1 MVPQETPIH
10 SETGQSS
17 MHLMGRL
24 VIIPLLCL
32 MMAVPARAA
41 TFLRDADIEHS
52 LNQLAHPI
60 LAAAGLSPSSVK
72 IVVIKDSAYN
82 AFIVDRRHIFINSG
96 LLLKMQSAAQLQSVL
111 AHEAAHIANG
121 HITRRHQNALA
132 ANTIAGLGM
141 ALAAATAV
149 STGNGD
155 AAAGLG
161 MGINSTAQRLFLSH
175 TRAEEAAADLSAL
188 RYMISA
194 GVNPE
199 AFLEVLDI
207 FRGQEMLSAAHQDPY
222 ARSHPLTRDR
232 IRAFKARVTALNGL
246 PKPDPKAEYWYAR
259 AQGKLSAFLR
269 APSWTLR
276 RAPKSLTKDIR
287 LMREAAAHHRQPDS
301 KKAIA
306 TVNKLVALRPKD
318 AFAHDLRGQILLES
332 RQTKAAVAAF
342 QTAADLAPKNALIL
356 GGYGR
361 ALLVAGQHK
370 TARSVLEKAR
380 ARDATNPSLLRDLA
394 MAYAQLGQTG
404 LASVVTAE
412 RYALIG
418 RPKDALIH
426 AKRAEGLLPR
436 GSAPWLR
443 AQDVIS
449 ASKAAVNKRN

>member
-1 MVPQETPIH
+1 
-10 SETGQSS
+10 
-17 MHLMGRL
+17 MHHFGRL
-24 VIIPLLCL
+24 VILSLLCL
-32 MMAVPARAA
+32 MMAAPARAA

-52 LNQLAHPI
+52 LGQLARPI

-72 IVVIKDSAYN
+72 IVVIKDSSYN
-82 AFIVDRRHIFINSG
+82 AFIVDRRHIFIHSG
-96 LLLKMQSAAQLQSVL
+96 LLLKLTSAAQLQSVL
-111 AHEAAHIANG
+111 AHEAAHISNG
-121 HITRRHQNALA
+121 HITRRHQNARA
-132 ANTIAGLGM
+132 ASTIAGLGM
-141 ALAAATAV
+141 ALAAATAA
-149 STGNGD
+149 STGNAD
-155 AAAGLG
+155 AAAGIG
-161 MGINSTAQRLFLSH
+161 MGVSSTAQRMFLTH
-175 TRAEEAAADLSAL
+175 TRAEESAADLSAL

-194 GVNPE
+194 GVDPE

-207 FRGQEMLSAAHQDPY
+207 FRGQEMLSASHQDPY

-232 IRAFKARVTALNGL
+232 IRAFKAQVTALKV
-246 PKPDPKAEYWYAR
+246 PQADPKADYWFQR

-276 RAPKSLTKDIR
+276 RAPKSITKDIR
-287 LMREAAAHHRQPDS
+287 LMREATAHHRKPDS

-306 TVNKLVALRPKD
+306 SIDRLVAMRPKD

-332 RQTKAAVAAF
+332 RKTSAAVAAYK
-342 QTAADLAPKNALIL
+342 TAADLAPKNALIL

-361 ALLVAGQHK
+361 ALLVSGQHK
-370 TARSVLEKAR
+370 SARQVLEKAR

-404 LASVVTAE
+404 MASVLTAE

-436 GSAPWLR
+436 GSASWLR

>member
-1 MVPQETPIH
+1 
-10 SETGQSS
+10 

-24 VIIPLLCL
+24 VIIPMLCL

-52 LNQLAHPI
+52 LNQLARPI

-121 HITRRHQNALA
+121 HITRRHQNARA

-199 AFLEVLDI
+199 AFLEVLDF
-207 FRGQEMLSAAHQDPY
+207 FRGQEMLTAAHQDPY
-222 ARSHPLTRDR
+222 TRSHPLTRDR
-232 IRAFKARVTALNGL
+232 IRAFKAQVAATGEL
-246 PKPDPKAEYWYAR
+246 PKPDPKAEYWFAR

-276 RAPKSLTKDIR
+276 RASKSATTDIR
-287 LMREAAAHHRQPDS
+287 LMREAVAHHRKPDAT
-301 KKAIA
+301 KAIA
-306 TVNKLVALRPKD
+306 MVDQLVAMRPKD

-332 RQTKAAVAAF
+332 RKFRAAVSAF
-342 QTAADLAPKNALIL
+342 ETAAALAPNNALIL

-361 ALLVAGQHK
+361 ALLLSDQNK
-370 TARSVLEKAR
+370 PARQVLEKAR
-380 ARDATNPSLLRDLA
+380 ARDANNPSLLRDLA
-394 MAYAQLGQTG
+394 MAYAQLGQNG
-404 LASVVTAE
+404 MASVVTAE

-436 GSAPWLR
+436 GSAPRLR

-449 ASKAAVNKRN
+449 ASQAAVNKRN